1 MKHLFSLLVF
11 LTGIFMTTAQTK
23 EETITWLKEKLKA
36 YGQNAVR
43 ATNVTL
49 KSIDEC
55 NIVVNYTSSSKDKM
69 GKIQNIRFQEILPT
83 NIDRIVRSDESFPG
97 HFVYREEAVVT
108 TLVEDGYFINKSR
121 TSSLRLNEESV
132 SIPEV
137 EKAIKHLAT
146 FCRKK

>member
-1 MKHLFSLLVF
+1 MKNLFYLLAF
-11 LTGIFMTTAQTK
+11 SAGIFMGTAQTK

-36 YGQNAVR
+36 YGQNAAR

-49 KSIDEC
+49 QSVDEC
-55 NIVVNYTSSSKDKM
+55 KIVVNYTLNSKDKQ
-69 GKIQNIRFQEILPT
+69 GKITPIRFQEILPT
-83 NIDRIVRSDESFPG
+83 DIERIVRSNESFPG
-97 HFVYREEAVVT
+97 HFVYHEEAAVT
-108 TLVEDGYFINKSR
+108 NLEDGTFVNKSR

-132 SIPEV
+132 SIPDV